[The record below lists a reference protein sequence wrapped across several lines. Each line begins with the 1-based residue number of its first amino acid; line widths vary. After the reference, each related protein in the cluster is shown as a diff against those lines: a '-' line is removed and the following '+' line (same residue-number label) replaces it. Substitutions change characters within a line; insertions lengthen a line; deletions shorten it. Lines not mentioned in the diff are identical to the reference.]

1 MLWNIYINF
10 GIPSEEDVVSIEQSL
25 EDTVEAYDFGDIV
38 KKLEKHGNEHVVDD
52 IRVHMIVKFAV
63 FLEFVKEETQYAN
76 DDFKLTLEGLNKPE
90 TYFWFRFVESLEN
103 DSIIKDYSLEVI
115 EDSQE

>member
-1 MLWNIYINF
+1 MFWNIRINF
-10 GIPSEEDVVSIEQSL
+10 GIPSEEDVASIEQSL

-76 DDFKLTLEGLNKPE
+76 DDFKLTLEGLNEPE
-90 TYFWFRFVESLEN
+90 SYFWYKFVESL
-103 DSIIKDYSLEVI
+103 DDKIIKDYSLEVI